1 MMQNP
6 HTLVGLG
13 DGGAHVGVL
22 SDASAF
28 TNMLTHWSRDRSR
41 GAQLPLEW
49 AVKRLSRDNAEAI
62 GLMDRGLLQV
72 GKKADINVIDFDE
85 LGINPP
91 EVLYDLPAGGKR
103 MVQKTRGYEATI
115 VAGEVVYRN
124 GVETGALPGRLVR
137 GAQA

>member
-1 MMQNP
+1 
-6 HTLVGLG
+6 
-13 DGGAHVGVL
+13 
-22 SDASAF
+22 
-28 TNMLTHWSRDRSR
+28 
-41 GAQLPLEW
+41 
-49 AVKRLSRDNAEAI
+49 
-62 GLMDRGLLQV
+62 MDRGLLQV

-103 MVQKTRGYEATI
+103 MVQKTKGYEATI